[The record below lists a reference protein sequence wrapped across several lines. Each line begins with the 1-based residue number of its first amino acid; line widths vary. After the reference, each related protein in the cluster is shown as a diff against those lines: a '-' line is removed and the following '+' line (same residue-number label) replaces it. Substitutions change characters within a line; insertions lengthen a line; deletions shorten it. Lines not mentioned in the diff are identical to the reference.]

1 MRRIIL
7 ILLTFIVASFS
18 EENNLNLFIYGDVRS
33 EYLNLEDK
41 ANFKIGDTDI
51 LGIFTR
57 GNFEVLM
64 EVFIE
69 QPDNFVDFE
78 RLYVKWEKFDIFR
91 ITLGKFHPSLGYASM
106 KWHHGLHLMTI
117 PDRPQIINFED
128 EGGPLLAHG
137 LGIRADGLRKLKG
150 IFVGY
155 SIDIINGNQQFG
167 ADNSSDFDKYKSVV
181 AKLYIKPTHFSE
193 IGISGA
199 YDPTD
204 VNSELLNKRV
214 KTTNRILG
222 LNLVYDKPGGTEFI
236 AEYYKIDELIS
247 DKSAWGGFILISYPL
262 IKGGNI
268 YEFRPFLLLE
278 KIDWEYGNEWFINVL
293 ERLRLEEE
301 QDEYIALTKKTGYTL
316 GFKLSFSPYTA
327 LKISYTYSDN
337 KDIKDTWNAKAVLS
351 FMIPAYGG

>member
-1 MRRIIL
+1 MRRII
-7 ILLTFIVASFS
+7 ITLLTFIAVSFG
-18 EENNLNLFIYGDVRS
+18 EEGNLSLFIYGGVRS
-33 EYLNLEDK
+33 EYLSTENNT
-41 ANFKIGDTDI
+41 NFKIGDTDI
-51 LGIFTR
+51 LGIFAKE
-57 GNFEVLM
+57 NFEILM

-78 RLYVKWEKFDIFR
+78 RLYVRWEKFDIFR

-137 LGIRADGLRKLKG
+137 VGIRVDGLKKAGRV
-150 IFVGY
+150 FVGY
-155 SIDIINGNQQFG
+155 SFDIINGNQHFG
-167 ADNSSDFDKYKSVV
+167 ADNSSDFDKYKSVF

-204 VNSELLNKRV
+204 VYSELLNKRV

-222 LNLVYDKPGGTEFI
+222 LNLVYDKPGGAEFI
-236 AEYYKIDELIS
+236 AEYHKIDELIS

-262 IKGGNI
+262 IKGRNI

-278 KIDWEYGNEWFINVL
+278 KIDWETGNEWFINVL

-301 QDEYIALTKKTGYTL
+301 EDEYTALAKKTGYTL
-316 GFKLSFSPYTA
+316 GFKLSFNPLIA
-327 LKISYTYSDN
+327 LKLSYTYSDN
-337 KDIKDTWNAKAVLS
+337 KDEKDVWNVKAVLS